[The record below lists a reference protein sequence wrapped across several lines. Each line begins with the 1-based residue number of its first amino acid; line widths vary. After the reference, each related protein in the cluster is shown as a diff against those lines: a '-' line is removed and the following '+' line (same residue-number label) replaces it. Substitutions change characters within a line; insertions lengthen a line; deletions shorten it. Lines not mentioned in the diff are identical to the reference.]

1 MNQLSLAWRN
11 ILRNRRRSA
20 LTLAA
25 VCVAAIAILLLGGY
39 VRATVRALETDT
51 VRQTGHLQ
59 VMTQGYL
66 QFGRGNPGRFAI
78 REHEAVAA
86 ALRADTALQAMVTVI
101 TPVLH
106 VQGVAGHFA
115 SGTSSNF
122 AGSGWDP
129 DARSLMLEW
138 NGNALRMPP
147 GAVYLSAQ
155 QPSAGVIGLGLAQ
168 LLGLCEA
175 LEAKDCVS
183 VPRATPD
190 PSAPA
195 LSDELTRL
203 TQQSATPASAT
214 VGVASAPA
222 APAIELLSAGA
233 GGAPNVVRMEV
244 LRAQRQG
251 ARELDAMYVGVPL
264 ALAQRLVFGP
274 GGSGASAIAIQL
286 KRSADLEPARARV
299 NAVLAT
305 LPQALEVH
313 DFHLIAPNFD
323 QVVALFTAVFR
334 FVSVLMAVVTLFSVA
349 NTINMAVGERTGE
362 IGTLRALGMKRRPVR
377 SMFLI
382 EGAMLGAVGAGLG
395 ALLGI
400 VLGEYVIN
408 SSGMSWTPPGR
419 ATPVPVGVDVL
430 GDPVFMAGA
439 VAFFA
444 VLACVS
450 SWWPARRAARLEIV
464 EALRHV

>member
-66 QFGRGNPGRFAI
+66 KFGRGNPGRFAI

-86 ALRADTALQAMVTVI
+86 ALRGDPALQAMVTVI

-122 AGSGWDP
+122 IGSGWDP

-138 NGNALRMPP
+138 NGNGLRMPP
-147 GAVYLSAQ
+147 ATAHLSAQ
-155 QPSAGVIGLGLAQ
+155 QPNAGVIGVGLTQ

-190 PSAPA
+190 ANAPA
-195 LSDELTRL
+195 LGDDLARL
-203 TQQSATPASAT
+203 AQQSPASAST
-214 VGVASAPA
+214 TASMADTPA
-222 APAIELLSAGA
+222 VELL
-233 GGAPNVVRMEV
+233 
-244 LRAQRQG
+244 
-251 ARELDAMYVGVPL
+251 
-264 ALAQRLVFGP
+264 
-274 GGSGASAIAIQL
+274 
-286 KRSADLEPARARV
+286 
-299 NAVLAT
+299 
-305 LPQALEVH
+305 
-313 DFHLIAPNFD
+313 
-323 QVVALFTAVFR
+323 
-334 FVSVLMAVVTLFSVA
+334 
-349 NTINMAVGERTGE
+349 
-362 IGTLRALGMKRRPVR
+362 
-377 SMFLI
+377 
-382 EGAMLGAVGAGLG
+382 
-395 ALLGI
+395 
-400 VLGEYVIN
+400 
-408 SSGMSWTPPGR
+408 
-419 ATPVPVGVDVL
+419 
-430 GDPVFMAGA
+430 
-439 VAFFA
+439 
-444 VLACVS
+444 
-450 SWWPARRAARLEIV
+450 
-464 EALRHV
+464 

>member
-1 MNQLSLAWRN
+1 MNQLGLAWRN

-25 VCVAAIAILLLGGY
+25 VCVAAMAILLLGGY

-59 VMTQGYL
+59 VMVKGYL
-66 QFGRGNPGRFAI
+66 QFGRGNPARFAI
-78 REHEAVAA
+78 RDHEVVAA
-86 ALRADTALQAMVTVI
+86 ALRGDAALQAMVTVI

-138 NGNALRMPP
+138 NGNGLRLPP
-147 GAVYLSAQ
+147 AAAHLSAQ
-155 QPSAGVIGLGLAQ
+155 QPNAGVIGIGLAQ
-168 LLGLCEA
+168 LLGLCET

-183 VPRATPD
+183 APRAAPD
-190 PSAPA
+190 ARAPA
-195 LSDELTRL
+195 LSDDLARL
-203 TQQSATPASAT
+203 TQQSTPSASST
-214 VGVASAPA
+214 VSAPA
-222 APAIELLSAGA
+222 APAVELLSAGA
-233 GGAPNVVRMEV
+233 GGAPNVVRMDV
-244 LRAQRQG
+244 SRAQRQG
-251 ARELDAMYVGVPL
+251 ARELDAMYVGMPL
-264 ALAQRLVFGP
+264 ALAQQLVFGP
-274 GGSGASAIAIQL
+274 GASGASAIAIQL
-286 KRSADLEPARARV
+286 KQGTDMEPARARV

-305 LPQALEVH
+305 LEQTLEVH
-313 DFHLIAPNFD
+313 DFHAIQPSFD

-334 FVSVLMAVVTLFSVA
+334 FVTVLMVVVTLFSVA

-382 EGAMLGAVGAGLG
+382 EGALLGALGASLG

-400 VLGEYVIN
+400 VLSEYVIN
-408 SSGMSWTPPGR
+408 RSGMGWTPPGR
-419 ATPVPVGVDVL
+419 STPVPVGVDVL
-430 GDPVFMAGA
+430 GDPVFMAVA
-439 VAFFA
+439 VALFA
-444 VLACVS
+444 VLACLS

>member
-59 VMTQGYL
+59 VMVKGYL

-78 REHEAVAA
+78 RDHEAVAN
-86 ALRADTALQAMVTVI
+86 ALRADAALQAMVSVI

-122 AGSGWDP
+122 VGSGWDP
-129 DARSLMLEW
+129 EARSLMLEW
-138 NGNALRMPP
+138 NGNGLRLPP
-147 GAVYLSAQ
+147 ATAHLSAQ
-155 QPSAGVIGLGLAQ
+155 QPNAGVIGVGLAQ

-175 LEAKDCVS
+175 LEAKNCVS
-183 VPRATPD
+183 VPRAAPD
-190 PSAPA
+190 ANAPA
-195 LSDELTRL
+195 LSDDLARL
-203 TQQSATPASAT
+203 AQQAPASAST
-214 VGVASAPA
+214 TASTPGAPA
-222 APAIELLSAGA
+222 VELLSAGA

-244 LRAQRQG
+244 VRAQRQG
-251 ARELDAMYVGVPL
+251 ARELDAMYVGLPL
-264 ALAQRLVFGP
+264 GLAQRLVFGP

-286 KRSADLEPARARV
+286 KRSADLESARSRV

-305 LPQALEVH
+305 LGQALEVN
-313 DFHLIAPNFD
+313 DFHVVQPNFD

-362 IGTLRALGMKRRPVR
+362 IGTLRALGMKRGPVR

-400 VLGEYVIN
+400 VLSEYVIN
-408 SSGMSWTPPGR
+408 TSGMSWTPPGR
-419 ATPVPVGVDVL
+419 STPVPVGVDVL
-430 GDPVFMAGA
+430 GDPVFMATA
-439 VAFFA
+439 VALFA
-444 VLACVS
+444 ALACVS
-450 SWWPARRAARLEIV
+450 SWWPARRASRLEIV

>member
-25 VCVAAIAILLLGGY
+25 VCVAAVAILVLGGY

-51 VRQTGHLQ
+51 VRHTGHLQ
-59 VMTQGYL
+59 VMVKGYL
-66 QFGRGNPGRFAI
+66 QFGRGNPGRFSI
-78 REHEAVAA
+78 RDHEAVAA
-86 ALRADTALQAMVTVI
+86 ALRADAALQGMVSVV

-122 AGSGWDP
+122 VGSGWDP

-138 NGNALRMPP
+138 NGNGLRLPP
-147 GAVYLSAQ
+147 ATAHLSAQ
-155 QPSAGVIGLGLAQ
+155 QPNAGVIGVGLAQ

-175 LEAKDCVS
+175 LEAKNCVS
-183 VPRATPD
+183 VPRAAPD
-190 PSAPA
+190 ANAPA
-195 LSDELTRL
+195 LGDDLARL
-203 TQQSATPASAT
+203 AQQSTTAASTTANT
-214 VGVASAPA
+214 SDAPA
-222 APAIELLSAGA
+222 VELLSAGA

-244 LRAQRQG
+244 VRAQRQG
-251 ARELDAMYVGVPL
+251 ARELDAMYVGLPL
-264 ALAQRLVFGP
+264 GLAQRLVFGP

-286 KRSADLEPARARV
+286 KRSADLESARARV
-299 NAVLAT
+299 NTVLAT
-305 LPQALEVH
+305 LGQALEVH
-313 DFHLIAPNFD
+313 DFHVVQPNFD

-362 IGTLRALGMKRRPVR
+362 IGTLRALGMKRGPVR

-400 VLGEYVIN
+400 VLSEYVIN
-408 SSGMSWTPPGR
+408 TSGMSWTPPGR

-430 GDPVFMAGA
+430 GDPAFIATA
-439 VAFFA
+439 VALFA
-444 VLACVS
+444 ALACVS

>member
-25 VCVAAIAILLLGGY
+25 VCVAAIAILVLGGY

-59 VMTQGYL
+59 VMVKGYL

-78 REHEAVAA
+78 RDHEAVAT
-86 ALRADTALQAMVTVI
+86 ALQADAALQAMVSVV

-122 AGSGWDP
+122 VGSGWDP

-138 NGNALRMPP
+138 NGNGLRLPP
-147 GAVYLSAQ
+147 ATAHLSAQ
-155 QPSAGVIGLGLAQ
+155 LPNAGVIGVGLAQ

-183 VPRATPD
+183 VPRAAPD
-190 PSAPA
+190 ANAPA
-195 LSDELTRL
+195 LGDDLARL
-203 TQQSATPASAT
+203 AQQSATSVATTANGPSVPA
-214 VGVASAPA
+214 V
-222 APAIELLSAGA
+222 ELLSAGA

-251 ARELDAMYVGVPL
+251 ARELDAMYVGLPL
-264 ALAQRLVFGP
+264 TLAQRLVFGP
-274 GGSGASAIAIQL
+274 GGSGASAIVIQL
-286 KRSADLEPARARV
+286 KSGADLESARSRV

-305 LPQALEVH
+305 LGQALEVN
-313 DFHLIAPNFD
+313 DFHVVQPNFD

-362 IGTLRALGMKRRPVR
+362 IGTLRALGMKRGPVR

-382 EGAMLGAVGAGLG
+382 EGALLGAVGAGLG

-400 VLGEYVIN
+400 VLSEYVIN
-408 SSGMSWTPPGR
+408 TSGMSWTPPGR

-430 GDPVFMAGA
+430 GDPAFIATA
-439 VAFFA
+439 VALFA
-444 VLACVS
+444 ALACVS

>member
-59 VMTQGYL
+59 VMVKGYL

-78 REHEAVAA
+78 RDHEAVAA
-86 ALRADTALQAMVTVI
+86 ALRADAALQAMVSVI

-122 AGSGWDP
+122 VGSGWDP

-138 NGNALRMPP
+138 NGNGLRLPP
-147 GAVYLSAQ
+147 ATAHLSAQ
-155 QPSAGVIGLGLAQ
+155 QANAGVIGIGLAQ

-183 VPRATPD
+183 VPRAAPD
-190 PSAPA
+190 ATAPA
-195 LSDELTRL
+195 LGDDLARL
-203 TQQSATPASAT
+203 AQQSSGPVSSTT
-214 VGVASAPA
+214 SAPST
-222 APAIELLSAGA
+222 PAIELLSAGA

-244 LRAQRQG
+244 VRAQRQG
-251 ARELDAMYVGVPL
+251 ARELDAMYVGLPL
-264 ALAQRLVFGP
+264 DLAQRPVFGP

-286 KRSADLEPARARV
+286 KRGADLESARARV

-305 LPQALEVH
+305 LGQALEVH
-313 DFHLIAPNFD
+313 DFHVVQPNFD

-362 IGTLRALGMKRRPVR
+362 IGTLRALGMKRGPVR

-382 EGAMLGAVGAGLG
+382 EGALLGTVGSGLG

-400 VLGEYVIN
+400 VLSEYVIN
-408 SSGMSWTPPGR
+408 TSGMSWTPPGR
-419 ATPVPVGVDVL
+419 STPVPVGVDVL
-430 GDPVFMAGA
+430 GDPAFIAIA
-439 VAFFA
+439 VALFA
-444 VLACVS
+444 ALACVS

>member
-59 VMTQGYL
+59 VMVKGYL

-78 REHEAVAA
+78 RDHEAVAA
-86 ALRADTALQAMVTVI
+86 ALRADSALQAMVSVI

-122 AGSGWDP
+122 VGSGWDP
-129 DARSLMLEW
+129 DVRSLMLEW
-138 NGNALRMPP
+138 NGNGLRLPP
-147 GAVYLSAQ
+147 ATAHLSAQ
-155 QPSAGVIGLGLAQ
+155 QANAGVIGVGLAQ

-183 VPRATPD
+183 VPRAAPD
-190 PSAPA
+190 ANAPA
-195 LSDELTRL
+195 LGDDLARL
-203 TQQSATPASAT
+203 AQQSSGPVSSAT
-214 VGVASAPA
+214 SAPG
-222 APAIELLSAGA
+222 APAVELLSAGA

-251 ARELDAMYVGVPL
+251 ARELDAMYVGLPL
-264 ALAQRLVFGP
+264 GLAQRLVFGP

-286 KRSADLEPARARV
+286 KRSADLESARARV

-305 LPQALEVH
+305 LGQALEVN
-313 DFHLIAPNFD
+313 DFHVVQPNFD

-362 IGTLRALGMKRRPVR
+362 IGTLRALGMKRGPVR

-382 EGAMLGAVGAGLG
+382 EGALLGALGAGLG

-400 VLGEYVIN
+400 VLSEYVIN
-408 SSGMSWTPPGR
+408 TSGLSWTPPGR

-430 GDPVFMAGA
+430 GDPFFMAAA
-439 VAFFA
+439 VVFFA
-444 VLACVS
+444 ALACAS

>member
-59 VMTQGYL
+59 VMVKGYL

-78 REHEAVAA
+78 RDHEAVAA
-86 ALRADTALQAMVTVI
+86 ALRADAALQAMVSVI

-122 AGSGWDP
+122 VGSGWDP
-129 DARSLMLEW
+129 DVRSLMLEW
-138 NGNALRMPP
+138 NGNGLRLPP
-147 GAVYLSAQ
+147 ATAHLSAQ
-155 QPSAGVIGLGLAQ
+155 QPNAGVIGVGLAQ

-183 VPRATPD
+183 VPRAAPD
-190 PSAPA
+190 ANAPA
-195 LSDELTRL
+195 LGDDLARL
-203 TQQSATPASAT
+203 AQQSSGPVSSAT
-214 VGVASAPA
+214 NAPGAPA
-222 APAIELLSAGA
+222 VELLSAGA

-251 ARELDAMYVGVPL
+251 ARELDAMYVGLPL
-264 ALAQRLVFGP
+264 GLAQRLLFGP

-286 KRSADLEPARARV
+286 KRGADLESARARV

-305 LPQALEVH
+305 LGQALEVH
-313 DFHLIAPNFD
+313 DFHVVQPNFD

-362 IGTLRALGMKRRPVR
+362 IGTLRALGMKRGPVR

-382 EGAMLGAVGAGLG
+382 EGALLGAVGAGLG

-400 VLGEYVIN
+400 VLSEYVIN
-408 SSGMSWTPPGR
+408 TSGLSWTPPGR
-419 ATPVPVGVDVL
+419 STPVPVGVDVL
-430 GDPVFMAGA
+430 GDPAFIAIA
-439 VAFFA
+439 VALFA
-444 VLACVS
+444 ALACVS

>member
-1 MNQLSLAWRN
+1 M
-11 ILRNRRRSA
+11 
-20 LTLAA
+20 
-25 VCVAAIAILLLGGY
+25 CVAAIAILLLGGY

-59 VMTQGYL
+59 VMAKGYL

-78 REHEAVAA
+78 RDHEAVAA
-86 ALRADTALQAMVTVI
+86 ALRSDAALQAMVTVI

-138 NGNALRMPP
+138 NGNGLRLPP
-147 GAVYLSAQ
+147 GNAHLNAQ
-155 QPSAGVIGLGLAQ
+155 QPNAGVIGIGMAQ

-175 LEAKDCVS
+175 LTAKDCVS

-190 PSAPA
+190 ANAPA
-195 LSDELTRL
+195 LSEDLARL
-203 TQQSATPASAT
+203 TQQSGSPASTT
-214 VGVASAPA
+214 VGAASAAA
-222 APAIELLSAGA
+222 APNVELLSAGA

-244 LRAQRQG
+244 SRAQRQG
-251 ARELDAMYVGVPL
+251 ARELDAMYVGLPL

-286 KRSADLEPARARV
+286 KRGADLERARARV
-299 NAVLAT
+299 NAVLTT
-305 LPQALEVH
+305 LPQPLEVH
-313 DFHLIAPNFD
+313 DFHVIAPSFD

-382 EGAMLGAVGAGLG
+382 EGALLGAVGAGLG

-400 VLGEYVIN
+400 GLGEYVIN
-408 SSGMSWTPPGR
+408 TSGMSWTPPGR

-430 GDPVFMAGA
+430 GDPVFMAAA

-444 VLACVS
+444 ALACVS

>member
-1 MNQLSLAWRN
+1 MNQISLAWRN

-25 VCVAAIAILLLGGY
+25 VCVAAVAILVLGGY

-51 VRQTGHLQ
+51 VRHTGHLQ
-59 VMTQGYL
+59 VMVKGYL

-78 REHEAVAA
+78 RDHEAVAA
-86 ALRADTALQAMVTVI
+86 ALRADAALQAMVSVI

-122 AGSGWDP
+122 VGSGWDP

-138 NGNALRMPP
+138 NGNGLRLPP
-147 GAVYLSAQ
+147 ATAHLSAQ
-155 QPSAGVIGLGLAQ
+155 QPNAGVIGVGLAQ

-183 VPRATPD
+183 VPRAAPD
-190 PSAPA
+190 ANAPVLGDDLA
-195 LSDELTRL
+195 RL
-203 TQQSATPASAT
+203 AQQSATPAST
-214 VGVASAPA
+214 SASTSGAPA
-222 APAIELLSAGA
+222 VELLSAGA

-244 LRAQRQG
+244 VRAQRQG
-251 ARELDAMYVGVPL
+251 ARELDAMYIGLPL
-264 ALAQRLVFGP
+264 GLAQRLVFGP

-286 KRSADLEPARARV
+286 KRSADLESARARV

-305 LPQALEVH
+305 LGQALEVN
-313 DFHLIAPNFD
+313 DFHVVQPNFD

-362 IGTLRALGMKRRPVR
+362 IGTLRALGMKRGPVR

-400 VLGEYVIN
+400 VLSEYVIN
-408 SSGMSWTPPGR
+408 TSGMSWTPPGR

-430 GDPVFMAGA
+430 GDPAFIATA
-439 VAFFA
+439 VALFA
-444 VLACVS
+444 ALACVS